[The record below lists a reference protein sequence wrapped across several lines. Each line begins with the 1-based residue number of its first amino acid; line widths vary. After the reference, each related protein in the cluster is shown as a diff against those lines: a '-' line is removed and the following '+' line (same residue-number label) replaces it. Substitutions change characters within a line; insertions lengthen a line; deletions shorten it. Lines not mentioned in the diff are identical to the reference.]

1 VLILQRSEPCNP
13 FLGNRELFNVLKVI
27 MFLIDDF
34 LMWIFETIH
43 DQALEELE
51 DTPEKLKREL
61 LDSQLLLETDQIT
74 EEEYKK
80 REKNILERLNV
91 LKEG

>member
-1 VLILQRSEPCNP
+1 
-13 FLGNRELFNVLKVI
+13 
-27 MFLIDDF
+27 MFIIDDF
-34 LMWIFETIH
+34 LMWIFEEIH
-43 DQALEELE
+43 DLAMEELE

-61 LDSQLLLETDQIT
+61 LDNQLLLETDQIT

-91 LKEG
+91 LKKK

>member
-1 VLILQRSEPCNP
+1 
-13 FLGNRELFNVLKVI
+13 

-34 LMWIFETIH
+34 LIWIFETIH
-43 DQALEELE
+43 DRALEELE

-91 LKEG
+91 LKEGEEKG

>member
-1 VLILQRSEPCNP
+1 
-13 FLGNRELFNVLKVI
+13 

-43 DQALEELE
+43 DRALEELE

-80 REKNILERLNV
+80 REKNILKRLNA
-91 LKEG
+91 LKEGGEKG

>member
-1 VLILQRSEPCNP
+1 
-13 FLGNRELFNVLKVI
+13 

-34 LMWIFETIH
+34 LIWIFETIH
-43 DQALEELE
+43 DRALEELE

-61 LDSQLLLETDQIT
+61 LDNQLLLETDQIT

-80 REKNILERLNV
+80 REKNILKRLNA
-91 LKEG
+91 LKEGGEKG

>member
-1 VLILQRSEPCNP
+1 
-13 FLGNRELFNVLKVI
+13 
-27 MFLIDDF
+27 
-34 LMWIFETIH
+34 MWIFETIH
-43 DQALEELE
+43 DRALEELE

-80 REKNILERLNV
+80 REKNILKRLNA
-91 LKEG
+91 LKEGGEKG

>member
-1 VLILQRSEPCNP
+1 
-13 FLGNRELFNVLKVI
+13 

-34 LMWIFETIH
+34 LIWIFETIH
-43 DQALEELE
+43 DRALEELE

>member
-1 VLILQRSEPCNP
+1 
-13 FLGNRELFNVLKVI
+13 

-43 DQALEELE
+43 DRALEELE
-51 DTPEKLKREL
+51 DTLEKLKRQL
-61 LDSQLLLETDQIT
+61 LDTQLLLETGQIS

-80 REKNILERLNV
+80 REENILERLNA
-91 LKEG
+91 LKEKTKK

>member
-1 VLILQRSEPCNP
+1 
-13 FLGNRELFNVLKVI
+13 

-34 LMWIFETIH
+34 LIWIFKTIH
-43 DQALEELE
+43 DRVLEELE

-61 LDSQLLLETDQIT
+61 LDNQLLLETGQIS

-91 LKEG
+91 LNPVRDYNSKERTQGEQISNGVKKK

>member
-1 VLILQRSEPCNP
+1 
-13 FLGNRELFNVLKVI
+13 

-43 DQALEELE
+43 DRALEELE
-51 DTPEKLKREL
+51 DTLEKLKRQL
-61 LDSQLLLETDQIT
+61 LDTQLLLETDQIS

-80 REKNILERLNV
+80 REENILERLNA
-91 LKEG
+91 LKEKTKK

>member
-1 VLILQRSEPCNP
+1 
-13 FLGNRELFNVLKVI
+13 

-43 DQALEELE
+43 DRALEELE

-74 EEEYKK
+74 EEEYTKK
-80 REKNILERLNV
+80 EKNILERLNV
-91 LKEG
+91 LKEREEKG